1 MSLLGNSG
9 PGRTVGDVPG
19 PGKMDGEVE
28 IEMDLESRQ
37 WRLEGGGLGLR
48 AIVKSQGVLIMG

>member
-1 MSLLGNSG
+1 MTQDQEELLEMCR
-9 PGRTVGDVPG
+9 PRE
-19 PGKMDGEVE
+19 DGEVE
-28 IEMDLESRQ
+28 MEMELESRQ